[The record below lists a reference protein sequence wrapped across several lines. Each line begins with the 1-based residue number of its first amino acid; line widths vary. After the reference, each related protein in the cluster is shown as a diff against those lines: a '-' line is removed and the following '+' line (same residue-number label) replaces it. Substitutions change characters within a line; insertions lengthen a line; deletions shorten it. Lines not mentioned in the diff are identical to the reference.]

1 MTIVASSTIWAF
13 ALARPLVEI
22 VPAAYHALRWLV
34 WRKEEGRWYAYEGR
48 QLRVFTVD
56 GAPWIAVRDI
66 AAAMAW
72 ENLEERCR
80 RLPPEQC
87 QLVADKDL
95 LCLSETGIQ
104 ALFAKRTNP
113 EDLKFGIWIERNV
126 LIQFRLA
133 RERGLRLPRT

>member
-1 MTIVASSTIWAF
+1 M
-13 ALARPLVEI
+13 
-22 VPAAYHALRWLV
+22 RWLV
-34 WRKEEGRWYAYEGR
+34 WRKEYGRWYAYEGR
-48 QLRVFTVD
+48 RLRVFTVD
-56 GAPWIAVRDI
+56 GAPWIAVCDI
-66 AAAMAW
+66 AAVMAW

-87 QLVADKDL
+87 QLVEGKDL

-104 ALFAKRTNP
+104 ALFAKRTDP
-113 EDLKFGIWIERNV
+113 EALKFGIWIERNV